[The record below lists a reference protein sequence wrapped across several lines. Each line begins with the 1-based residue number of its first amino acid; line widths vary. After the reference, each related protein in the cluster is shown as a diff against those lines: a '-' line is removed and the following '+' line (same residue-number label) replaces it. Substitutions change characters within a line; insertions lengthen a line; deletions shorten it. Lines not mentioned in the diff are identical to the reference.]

1 MVHQRKTPGAVRP
14 IPMKGNSI
22 RGGGE
27 DSGKYFRCGI
37 CGFILNKDRG
47 ELGGP
52 EDQASIIPTAYT
64 QVDQYEDTVYHCQ
77 GAAGKTQAICE
88 AAGGTWSSTRYQPV
102 VSAYCP
108 LCGSPN
114 NG

>member
-1 MVHQRKTPGAVRP
+1 MARQRNIPDAVRP
-14 IPMKGNSI
+14 IPRKGNAV

-27 DSGKYFRCGI
+27 DAGRYFRCGY
-37 CGFILNKDRG
+37 CGFICSVDRD

-52 EDQASIIPTAYT
+52 EDQASITPTAYT
-64 QVDQYEDTVYHCQ
+64 LLDQYGNTTGYCS
-77 GAAGKTQAICE
+77 GKAAATQAACT
-88 AAGGTWSSTRYQPV
+88 AAGGTWVTTRYQPV
-102 VSAYCP
+102 VNAFCP

>member
-1 MVHQRKTPGAVRP
+1 MARQRKISRAVKP
-14 IPMKGNSI
+14 TPMKGNSI

-27 DSGKYFRCGI
+27 AAGRYFRCGY
-37 CGFILNKDRG
+37 CGFVLDRDRD

-52 EDQASIIPTAYT
+52 EDESSITPTAYT
-64 QVDQYEDTVYHCQ
+64 QLDQYGNTSYHCQ
-77 GAAGKTQAICE
+77 GAAGATQTICE

-102 VSAYCP
+102 VNAYCP